1 MFVTL
6 ISLTRP
12 NGLFVNNY
20 HPTLPLFA
28 KAAYNKI
35 IKDHLSLGE
44 NPPAQKSIA
53 QQLGI
58 SEQRLTTAIRATG
71 GLLSVD
77 APIIS
82 PGSGSYKGS
91 AAGGDGSNAQ
101 ELLILDTLRW

>member
-35 IKDHLSLGE
+35 IKDHL
-44 NPPAQKSIA
+44 
-53 QQLGI
+53 